1 MTNFKID
8 GIDVQAKED
17 ETILNVARRLSM
29 YIPTMCYL
37 EKTTP
42 SASCRLCVVEVK
54 GLDGAILSCQT
65 KPTEGIE
72 VVLNS
77 DNLQNNRENIMR
89 LYDVNHPLECGVCDK
104 SGACDLQNKTLELN
118 VDKQLFSAKDQ
129 SRKIEQWGLINYDHN
144 LCIMCE
150 KCTHT
155 CNEIIGD
162 DALDL
167 RFGGYNSSIVPKNA
181 DYLDCT
187 FCGECI
193 AVCPVGAL
201 ISSDFQYTSN
211 AWELQKIPST
221 CAHCSAGCAL
231 EYEVKQTSSI
241 ENKADI
247 YRVGNNYEYNTLCGA
262 GRFAYDFDNKN
273 TTKDLDEFSNA
284 IDSFKK
290 ADTIEFD
297 SIISNEEAYILQA
310 LKEKLGVKL
319 VNKDA
324 YAYQSF
330 LRAYQSASGKLLYS
344 GDLENIKNS
353 DQVIVIGSRIATD
366 NPAVR
371 YHLTMAVK
379 RNKANI
385 IYFHPIEDKLMQN
398 VVSDF
403 IKYEAGSEEGV
414 VALLAK
420 VLIDENIV
428 TNKTVKDFLSN
439 LDEGNL
445 SAQSNVGE
453 EELAL
458 LAKKQL
464 RAKVSTL
471 IIGQDIL
478 GHRNANNIAKLVAL
492 IEKYTI
498 YNVVIVPSKT
508 NTLGVSLICDL
519 DEKAKGYTVGYN
531 IKADYTLS
539 ALGDGDLDM
548 PALNQQ
554 EGTLT
559 SLDKR
564 VTPLNVAVPFG
575 GFTLNDIANALGL
588 YAKNTI
594 NYTVNLGEI
603 NGFKAISFDDL
614 ENFYSDLGE
623 DIRGYV
629 LNNINLDETTFKLE
643 DVEELPSFDG
653 SVVYACEPVLEFN
666 QFTHKSHQLKNQ
678 DVLLVGS
685 AQFALASKI
694 NDGDKVKFEI
704 DGTEY
709 ERIFKLDSE
718 LKGTIALNHTFDKE
732 NDASLYRFSQ
742 VKINKSEV

>member
-1 MTNFKID
+1 M
-8 GIDVQAKED
+8 
-17 ETILNVARRLSM
+17 
-29 YIPTMCYL
+29 
-37 EKTTP
+37 
-42 SASCRLCVVEVK
+42 
-54 GLDGAILSCQT
+54 
-65 KPTEGIE
+65 
-72 VVLNS
+72 
-77 DNLQNNRENIMR
+77 
-89 LYDVNHPLECGVCDK
+89 
-104 SGACDLQNKTLELN
+104 
-118 VDKQLFSAKDQ
+118 
-129 SRKIEQWGLINYDHN
+129 WG
-144 LCIMCE
+144 C
-150 KCTHT
+150 
-155 CNEIIGD
+155 
-162 DALDL
+162 
-167 RFGGYNSSIVPKNA
+167 
-181 DYLDCT
+181 
-187 FCGECI
+187 
-193 AVCPVGAL
+193 
-201 ISSDFQYTSN
+201 
-211 AWELQKIPST
+211 
-221 CAHCSAGCAL
+221 
-231 EYEVKQTSSI
+231 
-241 ENKADI
+241 
-247 YRVGNNYEYNTLCGA
+247 
-262 GRFAYDFDNKN
+262 RFAYDFDNKN

-629 LNNINLDETTFKLE
+629 LNNITLDETSFELE